1 VHFGKTQ
8 KLVIGKK
15 EYNMQRALIIGT
27 THASIKHP
35 SIKGAKMLIVQPQMA
50 DGTADG
56 DPLIAID
63 GVGAGVGE
71 TVMISSDGPY
81 GRKLLNS
88 PINPVRWTIIGI
100 ED

>member
-1 VHFGKTQ
+1 
-8 KLVIGKK
+8 
-15 EYNMQRALIIGT
+15 MQRALVIAT
-27 THASIKHP
+27 TNASIKH
-35 SIKGAKMLIVQPQMA
+35 SSLTGSKMMVVQPLMA
-50 DGTADG
+50 NGSADG

-63 GVGAGVGE
+63 GVGAGPGE
-71 TVMISSDGPY
+71 TVMLSSDGPY